1 VIAQLTGRIIEI
13 NWDVEQLVLEVN
25 GVGFGVYSPRSTLE
39 QLPGVG
45 EQARLYTHLYVRD
58 DALELYGFLTEAE
71 RQLFRL
77 LLGVS
82 KVGPKLGLAVLSGYG
97 VEDFRRAVQ
106 LEDVTMLTEVRGIGQ
121 KTAERLILEL
131 RDKLGTL
138 ELTETA
144 ATPAAGEDHSAVR
157 AEAEEALQALG
168 YQRSEAMEAVKN
180 ALSELD
186 EPGSSVEELVKLSLR
201 KLGSDQA
208 SE

>member
-1 VIAQLTGRIIEI
+1 
-13 NWDVEQLVLEVN
+13 
-25 GVGFGVYSPRSTLE
+25 
-39 QLPGVG
+39 VG

-71 RQLFRL
+71 RELFRL

-144 ATPAAGEDHSAVR
+144 ATPAAGEAHAAVR

-180 ALSELD
+180 ALNELD
-186 EPGSSVEELVKLSLR
+186 EPGSSVEELVTLSLR